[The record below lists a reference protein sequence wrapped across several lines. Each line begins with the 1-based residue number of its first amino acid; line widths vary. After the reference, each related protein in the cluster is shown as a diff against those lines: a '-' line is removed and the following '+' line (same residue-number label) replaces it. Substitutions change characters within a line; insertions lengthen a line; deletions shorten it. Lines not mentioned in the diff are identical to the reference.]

1 MSAPDGLGA
10 IAPELGVDDRRALLD
25 LAVTAVRARLE
36 GQRLHIDHA
45 RLSPALAA
53 PGASFVT
60 LREGERLLGCIGTI
74 QPTDPLADD
83 VAHNAE
89 QAAFADPRLPSLTPA
104 EFAVMEVKVSVLS
117 PLERLAVRSPA
128 ELAAVVVPGLDGLL
142 LDSRRARG
150 TFLPSVW
157 EQLPAVD
164 DFLDH
169 LWRKAGLRPY
179 AWPDDLQVLRY
190 RTLEFGDPGPRPPIQ
205 R

>member
-1 MSAPDGLGA
+1 MSEVGEVGAVAPQLG
-10 IAPELGVDDRRALLD
+10 DHDRRALLD
-25 LAVTAVRARLE
+25 LAVAAIRARLE
-36 GQRLHIDHA
+36 GRRAVVDHA
-45 RLSPALAA
+45 LLSPALVA

-83 VAHNAE
+83 VAHNAQ

-117 PLERLAVRSPA
+117 PLEPLAVRSPG
-128 ELAAVVVPGLDGLL
+128 ELAAAIVPGADGLL

-157 EQLPAVD
+157 EQLREVD
-164 DFLDH
+164 DFLAH
-169 LWRKAGLRPY
+169 LWRKAGLRPFD
-179 AWPDDLQVLRY
+179 WPADLQVLRY
-190 RTLEFGDPGPRPPIQ
+190 RTLEFGDAGPRAPIE